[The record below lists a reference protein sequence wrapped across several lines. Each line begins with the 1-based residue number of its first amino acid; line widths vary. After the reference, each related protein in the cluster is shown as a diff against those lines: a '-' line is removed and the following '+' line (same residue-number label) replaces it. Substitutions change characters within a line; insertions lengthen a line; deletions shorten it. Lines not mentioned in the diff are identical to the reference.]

1 MHFLCIT
8 HLRVEN
14 GTLLKNCAFLTVEIA
29 VETSLHDNFNF
40 LKAPATSW
48 RSSFKFGIST
58 KSSLPDNFKI
68 EKTHATRFFD
78 SFKIKKAI
86 ETRLLDS
93 FKIKKTHA
101 TRILPFFKIK
111 KAPATRLRRF
121 FKIIPPVK
129 LNIYAI
135 SSLKWH
141 QKQDLGLVLILK
153 RSIFLIE
160 IVVLILKRR
169 VFLKFIDKTILK
181 NARQQ
186 ELCLIL
192 TLLLSWNW
200 INIPSCSWTLSPWI
214 CQKMSKWVKK
224 RKVAD

>member
-78 SFKIKKAI
+78 HFKIKKAA

-93 FKIKKTHA
+93 FKIKKTHS

-121 FKIIPPVK
+121 FKIIPPVN

-135 SSLKWH
+135 STLKWH
-141 QKQDLGLVLILK
+141 QKPDLCIILNLKRSKFLVAIDVLILK
-153 RSIFLIE
+153 RG
-160 IVVLILKRR
+160 

-214 CQKMSKWVKK
+214 CQKMSKSVKK

>member
-8 HLRVEN
+8 HLRVEKR
-14 GTLLKNCAFLTVEIA
+14 TLFRKCAFLTVEIA

-78 SFKIKKAI
+78 HFKIKKAI

-93 FKIKKTHA
+93 FKIKKTHS
-101 TRILPFFKIK
+101 TRILSFFKIK
-111 KAPATRLRRF
+111 KAPATRLRHF
-121 FKIIPPVK
+121 FKVLPPVN

-135 SSLKWH
+135 STLKWH

-153 RSIFLIE
+153 RSIFLVATE
-160 IVVLILKRR
+160 VLILKRR

-192 TLLLSWNW
+192 TLLLSWNC

-224 RKVAD
+224 RIVAD

>member
-8 HLRVEN
+8 IFRVEKVI
-14 GTLLKNCAFLTVEIA
+14 LLNNCAFLTVEIA
-29 VETSLHDNFNF
+29 VEDSLHDNFNF

-78 SFKIKKAI
+78 HFKIKKAA

-93 FKIKKTHA
+93 FKIKKTHS

-111 KAPATRLRRF
+111 KALATRLRRF
-121 FKIIPPVK
+121 FKILPPVK

-135 SSLKWH
+135 STLKWH
-141 QKQDLGLVLILK
+141 QKPDLCLILNLE
-153 RSIFLIE
+153 RSIFL
-160 IVVLILKRR
+160 VATDVLILKRR

-192 TLLLSWNW
+192 TLLLSWNC

-214 CQKMSKWVKK
+214 C
-224 RKVAD
+224 RKNE

>member
-8 HLRVEN
+8 HLRVEKR
-14 GTLLKNCAFLTVEIA
+14 TLFRKCAFLTVEIA

-78 SFKIKKAI
+78 HFKIKKAI

-93 FKIKKTHA
+93 FKIKKTHS

-121 FKIIPPVK
+121 FKVLPPVN

-135 SSLKWH
+135 STLKWH

-153 RSIFLIE
+153 RSIFLVATE
-160 IVVLILKRR
+160 VLILKRR

-200 INIPSCSWTLSPWI
+200 IYIQSHSRIFEPYSAVH
-214 CQKMSKWVKK
+214 SKQGLLKN
-224 RKVAD
+224 

>member
-8 HLRVEN
+8 HLRVEKR
-14 GTLLKNCAFLTVEIA
+14 TLFRKCAFLTVEIA

-78 SFKIKKAI
+78 HFKIKKAI

-93 FKIKKTHA
+93 FKIKKTHS
-101 TRILPFFKIK
+101 TRILSFFKIK

-121 FKIIPPVK
+121 FKILPPVK

-135 SSLKWH
+135 STLKWH
-141 QKQDLGLVLILK
+141 QKPDLCLILNLERSIFLVATDVLILK
-153 RSIFLIE
+153 RG
-160 IVVLILKRR
+160 

-192 TLLLSWNW
+192 TLLLSWNC
-200 INIPSCSWTLSPWI
+200 INILSCSWTLSPWI
-214 CQKMSKWVKK
+214 C
-224 RKVAD
+224 RKNK